1 MLIFLEISLLF
12 LFYKKMMDPNQSV
25 LSKLPNNVIDEILIR
40 LPFRDAVCTSILS
53 KEWRKH
59 WCRLPQLTL
68 DSDFWKSKKDL
79 TGDKRATSNFT
90 MTIHNIITR
99 HSGPLTKFT
108 LCIQY
113 WEIYP
118 LLTTYYISSLETES
132 NTLFLNFRDNSNC
145 HLHFSH
151 VCI

>member
-1 MLIFLEISLLF
+1 
-12 LFYKKMMDPNQSV
+12 MMDPKQSCPNV
-25 LSKLPNNVIDEILIR
+25 LSKVPNNVIDEILMC
-40 LPFRDAVCTSILS
+40 LPFRDAVCTIILS

-68 DSDFWKSKKDL
+68 DFNFWKHKKDIQYL

-90 MTIHNIITR
+90 MAIHNIITR
-99 HSGPLTKFT
+99 RLGPITKFT

-113 WEIYP
+113 WKSYP
-118 LLTTYYISSLETES
+118 PIDNLLYFLSRNRIQL
-132 NTLFLNFRDNSNC
+132 LFLDFRDNSNC

-151 VCI
+151 V